1 MASSDGH
8 YVDVHSDSF
17 QEYLRVLDNQR
28 DARDLFTD
36 SDQEADC
43 PLEDPYHYKQ
53 YLQQITPPSL
63 QSRNLTE
70 EQAFRNLSESLAKQ
84 SPFRPMVDSMS
95 SLRASFSY
103 NPPST
108 MDSNGPE
115 GSSFPSYLPASN
127 TPPIDLTGAIP
138 SLHTQ
143 THDLHLVGS
152 SSFLGDENT
161 AFTPSEPVSRSDGE
175 VLQLPS
181 HPFHLLSSLSDSES
195 SQGMNRS
202 SRHSSPSLHP
212 SHSRHSSPHCTHHC
226 DVNGVLSY
234 FTELLESDVDTSS
247 ILSVFSSISHCLL
260 EDPSPSLSTPQLA
273 NVLRE
278 MMASRHSPVRIAG

>member
-1 MASSDGH
+1 
-8 YVDVHSDSF
+8 
-17 QEYLRVLDNQR
+17 
-28 DARDLFTD
+28 
-36 SDQEADC
+36 
-43 PLEDPYHYKQ
+43 
-53 YLQQITPPSL
+53 
-63 QSRNLTE
+63 
-70 EQAFRNLSESLAKQ
+70 
-84 SPFRPMVDSMS
+84 MVDSMS

-108 MDSNGPE
+108 MDSNGPD

-181 HPFHLLSSLSDSES
+181 HPFHLLSSLSGSES

-226 DVNGVLSY
+226 DVNGVLSV
-234 FTELLESDVDTSS
+234 S
-247 ILSVFSSISHCLL
+247 LSVLFHAVFHGAPRERCRHVLHSLRLFLHLALL
-260 EDPSPSLSTPQLA
+260 ARRPL
-273 NVLRE
+273 
-278 MMASRHSPVRIAG
+278 PVAFHDAAGERPA